1 MRVNSGPQSVSS
13 GRCLLVW
20 FGRRGEDGRE
30 WTRREQRRGEKSAGG
45 SAQWN
50 SAQMERSLL
59 LSLLALAAVVSAR
72 QLLLLLLLLSVFSTD
87 ACYAGVAVGTADRP
101 TDHTGG

>member
-45 SAQWN
+45 STQWN
-50 SAQMERSLL
+50 SAQMEQSLL
-59 LSLLALAAVVSAR
+59 LSLSALAAVVSAR
-72 QLLLLLLLLSVFSTD
+72 QLLLLSVFSTD
-87 ACYAGVAVGTADRP
+87 ACDAGVAVGTADRP